1 MILWIL
7 AYLGGLLTILSPC
20 ILPVLPFVFT
30 RADQPFRRSGLPL
43 LLGMAFTFTFFGA
56 LAIVGGQWV
65 STANEW
71 GRWFAL
77 ALLTF
82 FGLSLIFP
90 QALEKLM
97 APLGRIGG
105 KIGPGSND
113 RSSFSKSFVLGMA
126 TGLLWAPCAG
136 PILGLILT
144 GAAVQG
150 SAGRSAG
157 LLLAYALGAGT
168 SLMLALAA
176 GGKLLGSLKKSLKAE
191 RWIKGGL
198 GVAVLLGVVA
208 IAFHWDR
215 GLLTRV
221 SRVQTES
228 VEQSLIQ
235 KFQPDQAGQSESGFA
250 GLSQIP
256 DLSGAIGW
264 LNSPPLKPD
273 DLKGKVVVVDF
284 WTYSCINCLRSLPH
298 VRAWAETYSSKGL
311 VVIGIHSPEFAFEKV
326 PANVEKAVRDLGI
339 HYPVAIDSDHVIWN
353 RFNNQYWPAHYIFDR
368 KGKLREQ
375 HFGEGDYEKSE
386 ELIRRLL
393 AEGGPG
399 PSAGQSDRRLDRR
412 SDRPSDKTKGVTS
425 RDPNVLG
432 VESPSLKT
440 QVASPET
447 YIGSARSENQVR
459 GSRPLALNQWRLS
472 GGWKQGEEQATL
484 VKPHGTISYRFHA
497 RDLHLVL
504 GPDHPGTKVRFR
516 VKIDGHEPGKDHG
529 VDTDEHGLGVV
540 RENRLYQLVR
550 LKERVRDHDFEIEF
564 LDPEVQAFA
573 FTFG

>member
-43 LLGMAFTFTFFGA
+43 LLGMAFTFTLVGA
-56 LAIVGGQWV
+56 LAVVGGQWV

-97 APLGRIGG
+97 SPLGRIGG
-105 KIGPGSND
+105 KIGPSSDD
-113 RSSFSKSFVLGMA
+113 RPSFSKSFVLGMA

-326 PANVEKAVRDLGI
+326 PANVEKAVRELGI

-353 RFNNQYWPAHYIFDR
+353 RFHNQYWPAHYIFDR
-368 KGKLREQ
+368 QGKLREQ

-386 ELIRRLL
+386 DLIRRLL
-393 AEGGPG
+393 
-399 PSAGQSDRRLDRR
+399 
-412 SDRPSDKTKGVTS
+412 GVTS
-425 RDPNVLG
+425 RGPDTLG

-440 QVASPET
+440 QVGSPET
-447 YIGSARSENQVR
+447 YIGSARAENQVQ
-459 GSRPLALNQWRLS
+459 GSKPLALNQWRLS
-472 GGWKQGEEQATL
+472 GAWKQGEEQATL
-484 VKPHGTISYRFHA
+484 VKPHGTISYRFRA

-504 GPDHPGTKVRFR
+504 GPETPGTKVRFR